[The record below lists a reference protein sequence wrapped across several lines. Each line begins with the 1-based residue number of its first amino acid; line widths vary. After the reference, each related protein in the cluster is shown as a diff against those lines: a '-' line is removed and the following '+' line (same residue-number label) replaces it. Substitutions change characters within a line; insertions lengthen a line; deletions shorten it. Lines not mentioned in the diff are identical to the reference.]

1 MIDTILSVV
10 VTAVVACGLTEFVK
24 RFLPEVLK
32 TGWKI
37 TLVSGLIAAGCGLV
51 TVVVFGLG
59 WPFPS
64 VTVIAGTVAVS
75 TLLYEVVV
83 KLAKKIE
90 DFLKSKITK

>member
-37 TLVSGLIAAGCGLV
+37 TLVSGLISAGCGLV
-51 TVVVFGLG
+51 TVVVFGLK
-59 WPFPS
+59 WPFPA
-64 VTVIAGTVAVS
+64 VTLIAGTVAVS